1 MARKKA
7 TKKLV
12 YDEIMEMAKEYGVEE
27 NALFISCANQY
38 ALQQDVIEKM
48 KQSLDDED
56 NCTVEK
62 EYVKGRANLCI
73 NPLVKELPK
82 HSDSAN
88 RTLATMI
95 DIINKLGHKPE
106 QKSESLLSKL
116 MAGEDVD

>member
-1 MARKKA
+1 MARNKA
-7 TKKLV
+7 KKKLV
-12 YDEIMEMAKEYGVEE
+12 YDEIMEMAKEYGVSE

-38 ALQQDVIEKM
+38 ALQQDVIERM
-48 KQSLDDED
+48 KKSLDEDD
-56 NCTVEK
+56 NCTIDK
-62 EYVKGRANLCI
+62 EYVKGRPNLCI

-106 QKSESLLSKL
+106 QKNDSLLSKL

>member
-12 YDEIMEMAKEYGVEE
+12 YDDIMEMAKEYGVDE

-38 ALQQDVIEKM
+38 ALQQDVIERM
-48 KQSLDDED
+48 KQSLDEED
-56 NCTVEK
+56 NCTIDK
-62 EYVKGRANLCI
+62 EYVKGRPNLCI

-106 QKSESLLSKL
+106 QKNDSLLSKL

>member
-12 YDEIMEMAKEYGVEE
+12 YDEIMEMAKEYGVSE

-38 ALQQDVIEKM
+38 ALQQDIIERM
-48 KQSLDDED
+48 KKSLDEDD
-56 NCTVEK
+56 NCTIDK
-62 EYVKGRANLCI
+62 EYVKGRPNLCI

-106 QKSESLLSKL
+106 QKNDSLLSKL

>member
-12 YDEIMEMAKEYGVEE
+12 YDEIMEMAKEYGVDE

-38 ALQQDVIEKM
+38 ALQQDVIERM
-48 KQSLDDED
+48 KQSLDEED
-56 NCTVEK
+56 NCTIDK
-62 EYVKGRANLCI
+62 EYVKGRPNLCI

-82 HSDSAN
+82 HSHSAN

-106 QKSESLLSKL
+106 QKNDSLLSKL
-116 MAGEDVD
+116 MAGEDID